1 MTKKVTLF
9 IAAILMVMVGSLA
22 LQAEARRP
30 DMMKH
35 SRFGIRMA
43 ERNMIPARMLLQH
56 KDELGLT
63 DTQVSKIESMQ
74 TKFQEASIR
83 GNADVKVKQLKLQ
96 NYLKSDKIDRKK
108 LEQMIRDVAALK
120 TNMQIDR
127 MHYMLDVK
135 SVLTA
140 EQLKK
145 IEEFKT
151 QRRQKWFKN
160 RHDRRNPRGFNQKRF
175 DRNPGNGV

>member
-1 MTKKVTLF
+1 MTKKVTLL
-9 IAAILMVMVGSLA
+9 IAAVLMVMVGSLA

-43 ERNMIPARMLLQH
+43 EKNMIPARMLLQH
-56 KDELGLT
+56 KDELGLS
-63 DTQVSKIESMQ
+63 DQQVAKIEGMQ
-74 TKFQEASIR
+74 TKFQEAHIR
-83 GNADVKVKQLKLQ
+83 GQADIKVKQLKLR

-120 TNMQIDR
+120 TDMQIDR

-145 IEEFKT
+145 IDQFKK
-151 QRRQKWFKN
+151 QRRQQWFKN
-160 RHDRRNPRGFNQKRF
+160 RRGPRGDRAPRRFNQ
-175 DRNPGNGV
+175 NPGSGV